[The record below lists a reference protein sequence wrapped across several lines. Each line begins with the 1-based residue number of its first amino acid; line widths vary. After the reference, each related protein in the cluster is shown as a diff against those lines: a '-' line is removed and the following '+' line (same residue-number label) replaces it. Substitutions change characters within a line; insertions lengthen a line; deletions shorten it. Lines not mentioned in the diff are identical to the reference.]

1 MIRFF
6 FHPSNACNFFKI
18 KNRSNELT
26 ERIDEL
32 ERGNFLMRA
41 RAEAA
46 TASEEKMKALQ
57 IQIHQM
63 VQEQNRIAA
72 DRPFDHEQQP
82 QCGCSIM

>member
-18 KNRSNELT
+18 TNRPNELT

-32 ERGNFLMRA
+32 ERENFLMRA

-72 DRPFDHEQQP
+72 DRPLTT
-82 QCGCSIM
+82 SS